1 MPCNSPVDVLDILT
15 FFVAVAALILSIRQ
29 FSYEKVE
36 LEKKQLYTPLTNLV
50 QINL

>member
-15 FFVAVAALILSIRQ
+15 FFVAVAALILFDS
-29 FSYEKVE
+29 FLMKKVE